1 MIEKD
6 LILLGVA
13 AVEDKLQK
21 GAAIMKFP
29 QNKTVSVFETAIR
42 VLGGLLSTHL
52 IASDYA
58 MGMRIPTYDN
68 QLLNL
73 AEDLGR
79 RLLPAFDTPLGVL
92 YLLDYPLL
100 FDVHKSLC
108 KIFQAELSLFSI
120 LYHSQSRNV
129 SEDCS

>member
-1 MIEKD
+1 MVTTGLRK
-6 LILLGVA
+6 GVA

-42 VLGGLLSTHL
+42 VLGGLLSAHL

-73 AEDLGR
+73 AKDLGR
-79 RLLPAFDTPLGVL
+79 QLLPAFDTPSGVL
-92 YLLDYPLL
+92 YLLYYPLL

-120 LYHSQSRNV
+120 LYHSQSCNV